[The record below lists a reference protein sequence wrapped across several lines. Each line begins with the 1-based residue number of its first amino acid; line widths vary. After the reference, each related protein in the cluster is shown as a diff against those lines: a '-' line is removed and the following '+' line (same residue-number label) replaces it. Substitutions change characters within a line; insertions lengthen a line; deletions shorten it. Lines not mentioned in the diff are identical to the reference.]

1 LSTDGGAE
9 DGLQLNGWRD
19 AGPQSFDDFAPFSR
33 ASNRLAR
40 NSPLRPSEANL
51 IKVEVGMARADVMK
65 DSRNRSSNAI
75 VESFR

>member
-1 LSTDGGAE
+1 MNAAATKSPRRIETDFMKAVAV
-9 DGLQLNGWRD
+9 LI
-19 AGPQSFDDFAPFSR
+19 A
-33 ASNRLAR
+33 RLAR
-40 NSPLRPSEANL
+40 NSPLRPAEANL